1 MLSLEDLRAAFDH
14 PVLEGVDLTVP
25 TGSIVCILGPSG
37 GGKSTLLRAVAGL
50 VAYSG
55 VIRIDGRD
63 LDGVPAHRRD
73 VGLMF
78 QKDLLFP
85 HLDVAGNVGYG
96 LQRRDPRR
104 VAELLDLVGMPG
116 YGPRSVE
123 TLSGGQAQRVA
134 LARAL
139 ARNPRVLLLDEP
151 FGALDVVLKAELVL
165 DVQRLLREQGT
176 TVLAVSHDRQEAF
189 TLADEVAVLRGGRI
203 VQQTSPQELWRAP
216 RDGYVARLVG
226 QTVLDGVAYPPEAL
240 EVRADGRWDVRV
252 TGRTFRDGHYL
263 LTGVVGDEQVMLRC
277 DEAMPQ
283 VGERVRIG
291 PVRGR

>member
-1 MLSLEDLRAAFDH
+1 MLEIEGLRVAFDH
-14 PVLEGVDLTVP
+14 PVLEGIDLTVP
-25 TGSIVCILGPSG
+25 TGRIVCILGPSG
-37 GGKSTLLRAVAGL
+37 GGKSTLLRSVAGL
-50 VAYSG
+50 IAYRG
-55 VIRIDGRD
+55 AIRVDGRD
-63 LDGVPAHRRD
+63 LAGVPAHRRD

-96 LQRRDPRR
+96 MRRPDPGR
-104 VAELLDLVGMPG
+104 VAGLLELVGLPG
-116 YGPRSVE
+116 YGPRPVD

-139 ARNPRVLLLDEP
+139 ARTPRVLLLDEP

-189 TLADEVAVLRGGRI
+189 TLADEVAVLREGCI
-203 VQQTSPQELWRAP
+203 VQQGAPDDLWRTP
-216 RDGYVARLVG
+216 LDGYVARLVG
-226 QTVLDGVAYPPEAL
+226 QSVLGGVAYTPEAL
-240 EVRADGRWDVRV
+240 AVRHDGPWEMVV

-263 LTGVVGDEQVMLRC
+263 LTGVVGSEQIMLRC
-277 DEAMPQ
+277 DSTMPR
-283 VGERVRIG
+283 VGEQVRVG
-291 PVRGR
+291 PV